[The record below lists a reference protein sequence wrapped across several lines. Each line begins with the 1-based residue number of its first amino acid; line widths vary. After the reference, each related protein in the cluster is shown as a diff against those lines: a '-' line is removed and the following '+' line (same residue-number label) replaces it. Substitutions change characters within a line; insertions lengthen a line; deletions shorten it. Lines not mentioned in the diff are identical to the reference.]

1 MYNGIGLQTAR
12 GSGTNGYAQ
21 SNTFF
26 VKPRPRSTTSG
37 GGPGRP
43 HRPLP
48 PDAAGAD
55 GGGMRKPNKEILEH
69 DRKRQVELKLLVL
82 RDALEEH
89 GYTEDEIEERV
100 AEARKA
106 AEAEAAAAVAAEEA
120 GSGRGAGRPPLPVRG
135 LDLSWPRRR

>member
-21 SNTFF
+21 SNKFF
-26 VKPRPRSTTSG
+26 VKPRSTSG
-37 GGPGRP
+37 GGPGGR

-48 PDAAGAD
+48 LDAAGAD

-106 AEAEAAAAVAAEEA
+106 AEEV
-120 GSGRGAGRPPLPVRG
+120 GIGRGAGRSPLPGRG
-135 LDLSWPRRR
+135 YGSVGVI

>member
-12 GSGTNGYAQ
+12 GSATNGYAQ

-26 VKPRPRSTTSG
+26 IKPRSTTSG
-37 GGPGRP
+37 EGPGGP
-43 HRPLP
+43 HRPLR
-48 PDAAGAD
+48 PDAAGAV

-89 GYTEDEIEERV
+89 GYTEDEIEERI
-100 AEARKA
+100 AEARKT
-106 AEAEAAAAVAAEEA
+106 AEAEAAAAAEEA
-120 GSGRGAGRPPLPVRG
+120 GSGRGAGRPPLPGRG
-135 LDLSWPRRR
+135 YGSVGVF

>member
-21 SNTFF
+21 SNKFF
-26 VKPRPRSTTSG
+26 VKPRSTSG
-37 GGPGRP
+37 GGPGGP
-43 HRPLP
+43 HRPLRS
-48 PDAAGAD
+48 DAAGAD
-55 GGGMRKPNKEILEH
+55 GGGTRKPNKEILEH

-135 LDLSWPRRR
+135 YGSVGVI

>member
-21 SNTFF
+21 SNKFF
-26 VKPRPRSTTSG
+26 VKPRSTTSG
-37 GGPGRP
+37 GGPGGL
-43 HRPLP
+43 HKPLR
-48 PDAAGAD
+48 PDAAGAV

-106 AEAEAAAAVAAEEA
+106 AAVAADEA
-120 GSGRGAGRPPLPVRG
+120 GSGRGTGRPPLPVRG
-135 LDLSWPRRR
+135 YGSVGVI

>member
-21 SNTFF
+21 SNKFF
-26 VKPRPRSTTSG
+26 VKPRSTTAG
-37 GGPGRP
+37 GGPGGR
-43 HRPLP
+43 HKPLR
-48 PDAAGAD
+48 PDAAGAV

-106 AEAEAAAAVAAEEA
+106 AEEV
-120 GSGRGAGRPPLPVRG
+120 GIGRGAGRSPLPGRG
-135 LDLSWPRRR
+135 YGSVGVI

>member
-21 SNTFF
+21 SNKFL
-26 VKPRPRSTTSG
+26 VKPRSTSG
-37 GGPGRP
+37 WGPGGR

-48 PDAAGAD
+48 LEAAGAD

-69 DRKRQVELKLLVL
+69 DRKRQVEVKLLVL

-106 AEAEAAAAVAAEEA
+106 AEAEAAVAAEEA
-120 GSGRGAGRPPLPVRG
+120 GSGRGAGRPPLPGRG
-135 LDLSWPRRR
+135 YGSVGVV

>member
-12 GSGTNGYAQ
+12 GSGTNGYVQ
-21 SNTFF
+21 TNKFF
-26 VKPRPRSTTSG
+26 IKPRTTSG
-37 GGPGRP
+37 GGPPGGP
-43 HRPLP
+43 HRPPLH
-48 PDAAGAD
+48 DAAD
-55 GGGMRKPNKEILEH
+55 GGGGLGGMRKPNKEILEH

-106 AEAEAAAAVAAEEA
+106 AEAEAA
-120 GSGRGAGRPPLPVRG
+120 
-135 LDLSWPRRR
+135 

>member
-26 VKPRPRSTTSG
+26 VKPRSTAG
-37 GGPGRP
+37 GGPGGR

-48 PDAAGAD
+48 LDAAGAD
-55 GGGMRKPNKEILEH
+55 GGGVRKPNKEILEH
-69 DRKRQVELKLLVL
+69 DRKRQVEVKLLVL
-82 RDALEEH
+82 TVALEEH

-106 AEAEAAAAVAAEEA
+106 AEAEAAAAVAAEEV
-120 GSGRGAGRPPLPVRG
+120 GIGPGAGRSPLPGRG
-135 LDLSWPRRR
+135 YGSVGVI

>member
-21 SNTFF
+21 SNKFF
-26 VKPRPRSTTSG
+26 VKPRSTTSG
-37 GGPGRP
+37 GGPGGL
-43 HRPLP
+43 HKPLR
-48 PDAAGAD
+48 PDAAGAV

-89 GYTEDEIEERV
+89 GYTEDEIEDRV

-106 AEAEAAAAVAAEEA
+106 SEAEAAAAVAAEEA
-120 GSGRGAGRPPLPVRG
+120 GSGRGAGRPPLSGRG
-135 LDLSWPRRR
+135 YGSVGVI

>member
-21 SNTFF
+21 SNKFF
-26 VKPRPRSTTSG
+26 VKPRSTSG
-37 GGPGRP
+37 GGPGGP
-43 HRPLP
+43 HRPLRS
-48 PDAAGAD
+48 DAAGAD

-120 GSGRGAGRPPLPVRG
+120 GSGRGAGRPPLPGRG
-135 LDLSWPRRR
+135 YGSVGVI